1 MAYDR
6 GSNLN
11 CQKILRPHKTVVL
24 QTSRGPLLSMFSLHF
39 PSNFQTFFFVQFFI
53 CTSVCLLSAD
63 FLICKLTN
71 PNGVGAWPSRS
82 RTCCSLPDL
91 RGNVFAQEN
100 WILCLILILF
110 LTLWDKWQLTCCFS
124 GLLFFPVSLIVSS
137 SSSTNPRGEGARP
150 SAVHDE
156 LVFVFAGDLQK
167 YFVIVCTFL
176 FITCLQHMM

>member
-1 MAYDR
+1 MFESDSVSKVILLSNLKLILHSFMSNWLCTSSCNPNLGLVFVSELNILSIRSKFNALWPINTTSIFPMCHSTAYDR

-24 QTSRGPLLSMFSLHF
+24 QTSQGPLLSIFSLHF

-71 PNGVGAWPSRS
+71 PSGVGAWPSRS

-110 LTLWDKWQLTCCFS
+110 LTL
-124 GLLFFPVSLIVSS
+124 
-137 SSSTNPRGEGARP
+137 
-150 SAVHDE
+150 
-156 LVFVFAGDLQK
+156 
-167 YFVIVCTFL
+167 
-176 FITCLQHMM
+176 